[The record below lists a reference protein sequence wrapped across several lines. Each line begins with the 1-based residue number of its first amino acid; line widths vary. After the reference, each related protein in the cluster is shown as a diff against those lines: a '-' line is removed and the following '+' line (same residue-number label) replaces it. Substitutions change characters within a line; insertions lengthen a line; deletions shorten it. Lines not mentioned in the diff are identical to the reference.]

1 MGVDGKNT
9 SPDSSVF
16 IFCFISS
23 LAFVLCI
30 SRIQVQVNSNNI
42 SNTQDRVSIDAGL
55 KSVEADRVLYL
66 NSRRDKLGINK

>member
-1 MGVDGKNT
+1 MGVDESDGKNT

-55 KSVEADRVLYL
+55 MSVEADRVLWL
-66 NSRRDKLGINK
+66 TPVRTRKE

>member
-1 MGVDGKNT
+1 MGVDGSDGK
-9 SPDSSVF
+9 SPGSSVF

-42 SNTQDRVSIDAGL
+42 SITQDRVSIDAGL
-55 KSVEADRVLYL
+55 KSVEADRVLWL
-66 NSRRDKLGINK
+66 NPVVTRKE